1 MISAA
6 SATPLSR
13 PRALIFDWDNT
24 LVDTWPT
31 IHDALN
37 HTLAA
42 MGHTPWSLEE
52 SKQRVRLSLRD
63 SFPKLFGA
71 RWEEARQI
79 YLASFLA
86 MHLDRLTVLPGV
98 VELVEHLS
106 GAGFYLAVV
115 SNKTGPILRREAEK
129 LGWSRHFKRFVGA
142 TDAPADKPDAAPVRM
157 ALDGSQ
163 IPPGRDVWFIG
174 DTAVDMEC
182 AVNASCV
189 PVLLGPVDPASAE
202 FATHKPELAFRDSGA
217 LFLHMRTL

>member
-1 MISAA
+1 MIANASAA
-6 SATPLSR
+6 RLNR

-52 SKQRVRLSLRD
+52 SKERVRLSLRD
-63 SFPKLFGA
+63 SFPKLFGT

-79 YLASFLA
+79 YLTAFLA
-86 MHLDRLTVLPGV
+86 MHLDRLAVLPGI
-98 VELVEHLS
+98 VELIEHLS

-115 SNKTGPILRREAEK
+115 SNKTGPILRREAER
-129 LGWSRHFKRFVGA
+129 LEWSRHFKRLVGA
-142 TDAPADKPDAAPVRM
+142 TDATADKPDAAPVLM
-157 ALDGSQ
+157 ALEGSQ
-163 IPPGRDVWFIG
+163 IPAGRDVWFVG

-182 AVNASCV
+182 AVNAGCV
-189 PVLLGPVDPASAE
+189 PVLLGPADPAGGE
-202 FATHKPELAFRDSGA
+202 FAVHKPELAFQDGGA